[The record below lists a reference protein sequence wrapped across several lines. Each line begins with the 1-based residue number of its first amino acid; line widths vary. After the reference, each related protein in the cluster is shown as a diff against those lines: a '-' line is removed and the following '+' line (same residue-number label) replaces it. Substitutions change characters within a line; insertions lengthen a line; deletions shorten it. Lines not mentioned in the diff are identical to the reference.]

1 MKTTALASHNCWI
14 VSAAFCVIASAVFAQ
29 GTREDYQR
37 SAAIGKITANK
48 VFRDRVRP
56 QWLQGNTKFWY
67 RVDLADGGVEYILV
81 DAEAGTRKPAFDA
94 LRLAESLAKTTSKEI
109 KPERP
114 GIDRLRFND
123 AATEIRFNLE
133 GKRYRCNLADY
144 TIEEVTDEDVPAETL
159 PVQRRLRPTRETGAE
174 TWITFINRCGFDVEI
189 FWNDESGEPKRYATI
204 PAGGRHRQ
212 HTFAGH
218 VWFATDKQDRRLA
231 VFVATADGGDAMITE
246 QSQEEGRRGQ
256 ELGPRPGRQRGE
268 SPDGTWVAFLKDNNV
283 WLRNRES
290 GEETALTTDGTTE
303 DGFPRELLWSPD
315 STKLIAMRIRKG
327 QDRKVSFV
335 ESSPKDQLQP
345 KLHTID
351 YAKPGDRIDQPRPYL
366 FDIESKKAIDVP
378 NGIFE
383 TPWSIG
389 DLRWSAD
396 SSRFTFVYNQRGHHV
411 LRLVAVDAATGS
423 VRAIADESPATF
435 VDYTNKVFC
444 FWLGD
449 DELVWMSERNGWNHL
464 YLIDA
469 GTGSVKNPIT
479 QGDWVVRRIERI
491 DAEKRQAWFWA
502 GGIRPEQDPYYLH
515 LCRVNLDGS
524 GWIILTEGDG
534 THEATFSPDGRFFID
549 RYSRVDLPPVTV
561 LRRSDDGGTVCELER
576 ADATELY
583 STGWRSP
590 ERFVA
595 KGRDGRTD
603 IYGIIIRP
611 MNFDENKK
619 YPIIEDIYAGPQ
631 GAFVPK
637 AFGLQTQQRALA
649 ELGFVVVQIDGM
661 GTNFRS
667 KAFHDVCW
675 KNLGD
680 SGFPDRILWIKAAAA
695 KYPQLELSRVGL
707 YGGSAGGQSAVRGLL
722 AHGDFYKAGVA
733 DCGCHDNRMDKIWWN
748 EQWMGWPIGPHYEE
762 QSNVTQAHR
771 LTGKLL
777 LTVGELDSN
786 VDPASTMQVVNALIK
801 ADKDF
806 ELVVFPGANHGA
818 GGSPY
823 GVRRR
828 MDFFVRNLL
837 GVEPRSK

>member
-1 MKTTALASHNCWI
+1 MKTRSHHRRAI
-14 VSAAFCVIASAVFAQ
+14 TIVLILLGLGVSAIAQ
-29 GTREDYQR
+29 GTQSDYDR
-37 SAAIGKITANK
+37 AAGLSKLYANK

-56 QWLQGNTKFWY
+56 NWLEGNSRFWY
-67 RVDLADGGVEYILV
+67 RVDLADGAAEYVLV

-94 LRLAESLAKTTSKEI
+94 ARLSESLSKAAGKEI
-109 KPERP
+109 QLQRL

-133 GKRYRCNLADY
+133 GKRYRCDLASY
-144 TIEEVTDEDVPAETL
+144 EITEVTGEDVPAETL
-159 PVQRRLRPTRETGAE
+159 PAQRRLRPTRETGAE
-174 TWITFINRCGFDVEI
+174 TWITFVNRCGFEVELY
-189 FWNDESGEPKRYATI
+189 WNDESGERKHYATI
-204 PAGGRHRQ
+204 PAGGQHRQ

-231 VFVATADGGDAMITE
+231 VFVATADGGDAVITE
-246 QSQEEGRRGQ
+246 QADGVRPQEQ
-256 ELGPRPGRQRGE
+256 TPRFARQRGE
-268 SPDGTWVAFLKDNNV
+268 SPDGKWVAFLKDGNV
-283 WLRNRES
+283 WLRNAES
-290 GEETALTTDGTTE
+290 KEETALTTDGTAE

-315 STKLIAMRIRKG
+315 SRKLVAMRVRKG
-327 QDRKVSFV
+327 ENRKVSFV

-351 YAKPGDRIDQPRPYL
+351 YPKPGDKIDQPRPYL
-366 FDIESKKAIDVP
+366 FDIETRKAIDVP
-378 NGIFE
+378 YGIFA
-383 TPWSIG
+383 TPWSIE

-396 SSRFTFVYNQRGHHV
+396 SSRFSFVYNQRGHQV
-411 LRLVAVDAATGS
+411 LRLIAVDAATGAA
-423 VRAIADESPATF
+423 RAIADESPETF

-464 YLIDA
+464 YRIDA
-469 GTGSVKNPIT
+469 KTGSVKNAIT
-479 QGDWVVRRIERI
+479 KGEWVVRRVERI

-502 GGIRPEQDPYYLH
+502 GGIRAGQDPYYLH

-524 GWIILTEGDG
+524 GLVILTEGDG
-534 THEATFSPDGRFFID
+534 THEVTLSPDGRFFID
-549 RYSRVDLPPVTV
+549 RYSRVDLPPVTE
-561 LRRSDDGGTVCELER
+561 LRRCDDGKRICELEK
-576 ADATELY
+576 ADATALLA
-583 STGWRSP
+583 TGWRVP

-611 MNFDENKK
+611 MNFDETKK
-619 YPIIEDIYAGPQ
+619 YPVIEDIYAGPQ

-637 AFGLQTQQRALA
+637 AFNPESRQRALA
-649 ELGFVVVQIDGM
+649 ELGFVIVQIDGM

-680 SGFPDRILWIKAAAA
+680 SGFPDRILWMKAAAA
-695 KYPQLELSRVGL
+695 QYPQLDLSRVGV
-707 YGGSAGGQSAVRGLL
+707 YGGSAGGQSALRAVL
-722 AHGDFYKAGVA
+722 AHGDFYKAAAA

-762 QSNVTQAHR
+762 QSNVTQAHK

-786 VDPASTMQVVNALIK
+786 VDPASTMQVVNALIR